1 MLIHNSCQS
10 AIKSCLEAKTFAIA
24 RLYNGEKTMDIH
36 IHDCYEIYFSISGGK
51 QFLIDNRVYK
61 FEPGDIFFINQFE
74 SHYLSEVDQE
84 NHERVVISIF
94 PEYLQRFST
103 DQTDLNYCF
112 TYRDPV
118 IGHRISLT
126 QTERRQFL
134 YFINKLAEERSFGQD
149 LVDQAVFVEMMTF
162 LNQVFLAQC
171 SRQTDLKQASVKVH
185 HSQVDEILSYIN
197 QHLAED
203 LSIPAIASQFYLSD
217 SYLHRIFKST
227 TGTTVNQYIIAKRIA
242 RAKVLLSEGHSVSE
256 TCGLCG
262 FRDYSNFFKSFTKI
276 VGISPRKYA
285 ACTRS

>member
-10 AIKSCLEAKTFAIA
+10 AIKSCLDTKTFVIA

-74 SHYLSEVDQE
+74 SHYLSEVDEE
-84 NHERVVISIF
+84 NHERVVVSIF

-134 YFINKLAEERSFGQD
+134 YFINRLAEERSFGQD
-149 LVDQAVFVEMMTF
+149 LVDQAVFMEMMTF

-171 SRQTDLKQASVKVH
+171 SRQTDLKQVSGKVH